1 MGSTAHTPVTLSS
14 TANPTGDPHHY
25 PQDPGSTQTVSP
37 LISPRNWQLW
47 VNYECYFPFL
57 FWLGTLPYL
66 LLSFPPFWKEC
77 CTAPCGL
84 TSVSESRPSCL
95 SIDSRFFIVASS
107 SLSSLAVLHQS
118 RKTLWHSPPLPP
130 SHLLVTAK
138 LFRKFCYFCRSD
150 ACSYKHFKQHRR
162 AKKKITVIQHPTTHR
177 YHC

>member
-14 TANPTGDPHHY
+14 TVNPIGDPHTILKTSAPLKQFHLWFH
-25 PQDPGSTQTVSP
+25 QEIGSCE
-37 LISPRNWQLW
+37 LIMN
-47 VNYECYFPFL
+47 VIFPF

-77 CTAPCGL
+77 CTAPRGL

-95 SIDSRFFIVASS
+95 SIDSRFYIVASS
-107 SLSSLAVLHQS
+107 SLSSLVVLHQS
-118 RKTLWHSPPLPP
+118 RKMLWHSPPLPP